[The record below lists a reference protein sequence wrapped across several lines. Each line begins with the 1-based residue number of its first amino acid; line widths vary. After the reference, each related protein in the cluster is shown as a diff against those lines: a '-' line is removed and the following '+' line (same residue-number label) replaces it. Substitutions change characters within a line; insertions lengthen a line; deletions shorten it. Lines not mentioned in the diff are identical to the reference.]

1 MTNPELV
8 IKKGVNNAEYLF
20 QILDENGAARDI
32 STVNGST
39 GQVRLFIIDRFT
51 RQTAL
56 NVVLTAVSLATG
68 MVKLTATTSN
78 VPNIGFYDGELW
90 VENTNGDYSEPYRE
104 FPVVIDDARQSATAD
119 RSFES
124 WP

>member
-8 IKKGVNNAEYLF
+8 VKKGVNNADFVF
-20 QILDENGAARDI
+20 QILDEDGAARNI

-56 NVVLTAVSLATG
+56 NKVLTNVDLSTG
-68 MVKLTATTSN
+68 MVKWTAATAD
-78 VPNIGFYDGELW
+78 VPAIGFYDGELW
-90 VENTNGDYSEPYRE
+90 LENTGGTYSEPYRE
-104 FPVVIDDARQSATAD
+104 FPVVIDDARQSATSD

>member
-1 MTNPELV
+1 MVNPELV
-8 IKKGVNNAEYLF
+8 VKKGANNASYIF
-20 QILDENGAARDI
+20 QILDEEGAARDI
-32 STVNGST
+32 TTISGSA

-56 NVVLTAVSLATG
+56 NALLTTVDLSVG
-68 MVKLTATTSN
+68 KVKWTATTLT
-78 VPNIGFYDGELW
+78 VPAIGFYDGELW
-90 VENTNGDYSEPYRE
+90 LENAGSTYSEPYRE
-104 FPVVIDDARQSATAD
+104 FPVVIEDARQSTTAD

>member
-1 MTNPELV
+1 MVNPELV
-8 IKKGVNNAEYLF
+8 IKKGANNASYIF
-20 QILDENGAARDI
+20 QVLDEEGAARDI
-32 STVNGST
+32 STISGSA

-56 NVVLTAVSLATG
+56 NVLLTTVDLSVG
-68 MVKLTATTSN
+68 KVKWTVTTLT
-78 VPNIGFYDGELW
+78 VPAIGFYDGELW
-90 VENTNGDYSEPYRE
+90 VENAGGTYSEPYRE
-104 FPVVIDDARQSATAD
+104 FPIVIDDARQSTTAD